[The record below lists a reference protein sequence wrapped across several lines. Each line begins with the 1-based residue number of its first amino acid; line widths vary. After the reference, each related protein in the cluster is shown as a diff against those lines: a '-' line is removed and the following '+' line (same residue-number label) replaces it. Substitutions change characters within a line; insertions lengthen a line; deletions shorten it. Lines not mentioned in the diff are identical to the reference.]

1 MTSFY
6 LFHHSQLRKAL
17 PGITNTMLT
26 NSLRELEYDGFIS
39 RKQYNEIPPRVK
51 YTFTDKGRDLLPI
64 FYAIMVWG
72 FKHEND

>member
-1 MTSFY
+1 
-6 LFHHSQLRKAL
+6 
-17 PGITNTMLT
+17 MLT

-39 RKQYNEIPPRVK
+39 RKQYNEIPPRVE